1 MFHDI
6 IVAALAVA
14 LTAYV
19 WYVIGFVMCRFGA
32 TNLITKL
39 SIRNRL
45 IRGIIFT
52 IIGLT
57 VVPICAAY
65 LVVLN
70 ACVNLND

>member
-1 MFHDI
+1 MFYDF

-14 LTAYV
+14 TTLYV
-19 WYVIGFVMCRFGA
+19 WYVIGFAMCRLGA

-39 SIRNRL
+39 SISNKL
-45 IRGIIFT
+45 VRGIIFT
-52 IIGLT
+52 LIGLT
-57 VVPICAAY
+57 VVPICAVY

>member
-1 MFHDI
+1 MFYDI
-6 IVAALAVA
+6 LIAALAIIIT
-14 LTAYV
+14 LYV
-19 WYVIGFVMCRFGA
+19 WYVIGFALCRLGA

-39 SIRNRL
+39 SIPNRL

-57 VVPICAAY
+57 VVPICALY

-70 ACVNLND
+70 ACVNLNN

>member
-1 MFHDI
+1 MFYDI
-6 IVAALAVA
+6 IVTALAVA

-19 WYVIGFVMCRFGA
+19 WYAIGFVMCRLGA

-52 IIGLT
+52 FIGLT
-57 VVPICAAY
+57 VVPICAVY